1 MDAGCLLMY
10 AISSPVSLR
19 LMLTNRNLIRNTFIK
34 KKNKHYFK
42 KMLLLGLEPWSR
54 KRLWFQKPT
63 AGLSRLNDFTH
74 SVAVRKTKSNH
85 SIHASNQNAV
95 FEINPGHFKRP
106 FQEPRH
112 GTDSSLALPD
122 HYLPTFLR

>member
-1 MDAGCLLMY
+1 M
-10 AISSPVSLR
+10 
-19 LMLTNRNLIRNTFIK
+19 
-34 KKNKHYFK
+34 
-42 KMLLLGLEPWSR
+42 
-54 KRLWFQKPT
+54 
-63 AGLSRLNDFTH
+63 
-74 SVAVRKTKSNH
+74 KSNQ

-122 HYLPTFLR
+122 QYLPTFLQGMPSITSEKLTITVWCYFDNFDYRQGGD